1 MMINDSVFKDEKEN
15 FGEAWFFYAED
26 WATAY
31 GPFDSE
37 ALARTALHEY
47 CKECLG

>member
-1 MMINDSVFKDEKEN
+1 MKTSRDSVFNEN
-15 FGEAWFFYAED
+15 GEWFFYAED

-31 GPFDSE
+31 GPFNTE
-37 ALARTALHEY
+37 AMARFALFQY